1 MEVQVCHSFTCGG
14 KEKSTKILLAN
25 NIAHGNKNLF
35 GTKVKV
41 AKHLYQLCG
50 HLKEED
56 EETEK

>member
-1 MEVQVCHSFTCGG
+1 MEVLVYHSFTCVG

-25 NIAHGNKNLF
+25 TAYGNKNLF
-35 GTKVKV
+35 GTKMKV
-41 AKHLYQLCG
+41 AKYLYQLCG